1 MKALSCLFILTHVYV
16 HICNLSGISINKLS
30 FISTYCVKYTKAFFA
45 KFFEFSFVEACMLKL
60 SEWSM

>member
-1 MKALSCLFILTHVYV
+1 MKAPSCVLILTHVYV
-16 HICNLSGISINKLS
+16 HICSLSGISINKLS